1 MKDLHLMM
9 HGIAVKKYCGSED
22 ICALTQLS
30 SDRVSTLLDESLT
43 TGRVAEV
50 KGRYM
55 LTPAGQVLLRSSY
68 ARSCSALREDAD
80 FLSAYEDFEKINIDL
95 KQTITDWQTLSIG
108 GQKVP
113 NDHSDKAYDDSV
125 IDRIG
130 RIHDAAEGILKR
142 LGKQVPRLDRYNGAL
157 LGALEKAEDGDI
169 HWVSDAKTESYH
181 TVWFE
186 LHEDLLRL
194 VGREREE

>member
-1 MKDLHLMM
+1 MM

-22 ICALTQLS
+22 ICSLTRLS
-30 SDRVSTLLDESLT
+30 SDRVSTLLDEALT

-113 NDHSDKAYDDSV
+113 NAHSDKAYDNSV

-130 RIHDAAEGILKR
+130 RIHDAVEGILKR
-142 LGKQVPRLDRYNGAL
+142 LSKQVPRLDRYNGAL
-157 LGALEKAEDGDI
+157 LNALEKAEDGDI
-169 HWVSDAKTESYH
+169 QWVSDAKTESYH

>member
-1 MKDLHLMM
+1 MKDLYLLM

-22 ICALTQLS
+22 ICSLTQLPS
-30 SDRVSTLLDESLT
+30 GRVGTLLDEALT

-50 KGRYM
+50 NGRYM

-68 ARSCSALREDAD
+68 ARTCAALRQDPD
-80 FLSAYEDFEKINIDL
+80 FMSAYEDFEKINVDL
-95 KQTITDWQTLSIG
+95 KQTITDWQTMSIG

-130 RIHDAAEGILKR
+130 RIHDAVESILKR
-142 LGKQVPRLDRYNGAL
+142 LGKQVPRLDRYNEAL
-157 LGALEKAEDGDI
+157 LQALEKAEDGDTQ
-169 HWVSDAKTESYH
+169 WVSDAKTESYH

>member
-1 MKDLHLMM
+1 MKDLHLVM
-9 HGIAVKKYCGSED
+9 HGIAIKKYCSSED
-22 ICALTQLS
+22 ICSLTQLPS
-30 SDRVSTLLDESLT
+30 ERVRALLDEALG
-43 TGRVAEV
+43 TGRIAEV
-50 KGRYM
+50 NDGFM
-55 LTPAGQVLLRSSY
+55 LTPAGQVLLKSSY
-68 ARSCSALREDAD
+68 ARSCFALREDPD
-80 FLSAYEDFEKINIDL
+80 FMSAYEEFETINSDL

-113 NDHSDKAYDDSV
+113 NDHSDKAHDDRI

-130 RIHDAAEGILKR
+130 RIHEAVEGVLNR
-142 LGKQVPRLDRYNGAL
+142 LSKNLPRLDRYNKSL
-157 LGALEKAEDGDI
+157 LHALEKAEDGEI
-169 HWVSDAKTESYH
+169 QWVSDAKTESYH